1 MSQFIP
7 RDRTLKKR
15 LRDAE
20 TGPSFICKKTT
31 FKKFLKAKTTLLF
44 RDGYKA
50 MVVSVS
56 DAAEIEPIYRLSL

>member
-1 MSQFIP
+1 MIVL
-7 RDRTLKKR
+7 LKNR

-20 TGPSFICKKTT
+20 TGPSFICKKTIFT
-31 FKKFLKAKTTLLF
+31 EFLKAKPTLLF

-56 DAAEIEPIYRLSL
+56 DAAEIEPICWPTL